1 MNLKHGVHHEKT
13 FLLICLAA
21 TAAASAETISLEVS
35 GNPAFRQYSANA
47 KVEPAFKSIQ
57 NECGDFAVAPVSL
70 SPKKDAKYFVA
81 VCTMGG
87 SASTEFQI
95 LSSGRGKSKVL
106 LEDGGY
112 GINILPKQHNGLR
125 DIAVTEGNAGYCTE
139 TRYRFNGKAYRPY
152 KRKSCLG

>member
-1 MNLKHGVHHEKT
+1 MNLKNGVHHEKNV
-13 FLLICLAA
+13 LLICLAA

-70 SPKKDAKYFVA
+70 SPKKDTKYFVA

>member
-1 MNLKHGVHHEKT
+1 MKKT
-13 FLLICLAA
+13 ALLICLAA

-35 GNPAFRQYSANA
+35 NNPAFRQYSVNA

-57 NECGDFAVAPVSL
+57 NGCGDFAVAPISL

-95 LSSGRGKSKVL
+95 LFNERGKSKVL

-112 GINILPKQHNGLR
+112 GINILPQQHNGLR

-139 TRYRFNGKAYRPY
+139 TRYRFNGKTYRPY
-152 KRKSCLG
+152 KRKSCMG

>member
-1 MNLKHGVHHEKT
+1 MKKT
-13 FLLICLAA
+13 FLLICLTA

-47 KVEPAFKSIQ
+47 KVGPAFKSIQ
-57 NECGDFAVAPVSL
+57 NECGDFAVAPLSL

-95 LSSGRGKSKVL
+95 LASKHGKSKVL

-112 GINILPKQHNGLR
+112 GINILPQQHNGLR

-152 KRKSCLG
+152 KHKSCLG

>member
-1 MNLKHGVHHEKT
+1 MKKT
-13 FLLICLAA
+13 ALLICLAA

-35 GNPAFRQYSANA
+35 NNPAFRQYSANA
-47 KVEPAFKSIQ
+47 KVGSAFKSIQ
-57 NECGDFAVAPVSL
+57 NGCGDFAVAPISL

-95 LSSGRGKSKVL
+95 LFNERGKSKVL

-112 GINILPKQHNGLR
+112 GINILPQQHNGLR

-139 TRYRFNGKAYRPY
+139 TRYRFNGKTYRPY
-152 KRKSCLG
+152 KRKSCMG

>member
-1 MNLKHGVHHEKT
+1 MKKT

-21 TAAASAETISLEVS
+21 TAAASADTISLEVS

-47 KVEPAFKSIQ
+47 KVESAFKSIQ

-112 GINILPKQHNGLR
+112 GINILPQQHNGLR
-125 DIAVTEGNAGYCTE
+125 DIAITEGNAGYCTE

>member
-1 MNLKHGVHHEKT
+1 MKKT
-13 FLLICLAA
+13 ALLICLAA

-35 GNPAFRQYSANA
+35 NNPAFRQYSANA
-47 KVEPAFKSIQ
+47 KVGSAFKSIQ
-57 NECGDFAVAPVSL
+57 NGCGDFAVAPISL
-70 SPKKDAKYFVA
+70 SPKKDVKYFVA

-95 LSSGRGKSKVL
+95 LFNERGKSKVL

-112 GINILPKQHNGLR
+112 GINILPQQHNGLR

-139 TRYRFNGKAYRPY
+139 TRYRFNGKTYRPY
-152 KRKSCLG
+152 KRKSCMG

>member
-1 MNLKHGVHHEKT
+1 MKKT
-13 FLLICLAA
+13 ALLICLAA
-21 TAAASAETISLEVS
+21 AAAASAETISLEVS
-35 GNPAFRQYSANA
+35 ENPTFRQYSANA
-47 KVEPAFKSIQ
+47 KVEPAFKLIQ
-57 NECGDFAVAPVSL
+57 NGCGDFAVAPISL
-70 SPKKDAKYFVA
+70 SQKKDAKYFVA

-95 LSSGRGKSKVL
+95 LSNERGKSKVL

>member
-1 MNLKHGVHHEKT
+1 MKKT
-13 FLLICLAA
+13 ALLICLAA

-35 GNPAFRQYSANA
+35 NNPAFRQYSANA

-57 NECGDFAVAPVSL
+57 NGCGNFAVAPISL

-95 LSSGRGKSKVL
+95 LSNERGKAKVL

-112 GINILPKQHNGLR
+112 GINILPQQHNGLR
-125 DIAVTEGNAGYCTE
+125 NIAVTEGNARYCTE
-139 TRYRFNGKAYRPY
+139 TRYRFNGKTYRPY
-152 KRKSCLG
+152 KRKSCMG